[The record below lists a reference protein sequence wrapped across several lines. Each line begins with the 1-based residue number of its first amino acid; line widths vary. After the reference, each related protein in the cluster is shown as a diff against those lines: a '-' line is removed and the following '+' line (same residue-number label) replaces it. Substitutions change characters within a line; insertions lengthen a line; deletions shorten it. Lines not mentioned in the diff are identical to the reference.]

1 MTSLIQGLIATRS
14 VNLAMMCDEEVET
27 EHKVLGT
34 SKYRRFQRFFKDFDM
49 PLKDV
54 YALIKH
60 KIPRPEGGYI
70 LSMDRTN
77 WQFGKKHINILT
89 IGINVGK
96 VSVPLVWKA
105 LPQSTKKG
113 NSNSKQRI
121 ALVREMLEVLPANEI
136 HSLLMEREFHGTEW
150 LEWLHEQGIAY
161 VLRIKHNT
169 IVGEKLANE
178 HGAARGRRP
187 KTPQNIW
194 GLKLYFAC
202 KKIKKGRD
210 EDLYVVSN
218 RFEPQEALS
227 LYRKRWAIE
236 QLFSHLKK
244 RGFHLE
250 DTHMSHGKKIERLMG
265 MVSISFLFSYAW
277 GMHLRTIE
285 KQTAFVRRKSH
296 YRYGLGSLNRML
308 KNPRNHQELI
318 QLFMKWLDEDH
329 IVSIPS

>member
-27 EHKVLGT
+27 KHKVLGT

-136 HSLLMEREFHGTEW
+136 HSLLMDREFHGTEW

-194 GLKLYFAC
+194 GLKL
-202 KKIKKGRD
+202 
-210 EDLYVVSN
+210 
-218 RFEPQEALS
+218 
-227 LYRKRWAIE
+227 WAIE

-308 KNPRNHQELI
+308 KNPRNHQ
-318 QLFMKWLDEDH
+318 DEDH